1 MHDCQKLS
9 AFLGAYVASLS
20 CTIRMEIQLPSYKA
34 ISLGVKS
41 ACSRVET
48 GKYTHIFFFIFINFF
63 FSLLFHFHCMLTI
76 RGQIFNTY
84 VPICSRKD
92 RIVQKY

>member
-20 CTIRMEIQLPSYKA
+20 CTTRMEIQLPSYEA

-48 GKYTHIFFFIFINFF
+48 GKYTQIFFFILVIIYF
-63 FSLLFHFHCMLTI
+63 
-76 RGQIFNTY
+76 Y
-84 VPICSRKD
+84 
-92 RIVQKY
+92 